1 MDYTIKPITTD
12 DAKKLQKIARIT
24 FKDTLDPYTAPDD
37 MEKFLDEDYKISTLI
52 SEIENP
58 DSRFFFLMKD
68 DEVAGYLKINVGKAQ
83 TEHLKPNSL
92 EIERIY
98 LLPSFQ
104 HQGLGSVL
112 FDYAEEIAR
121 KENKDYLWLGVYEKN
136 INAQH
141 FYKKRGLKKVSQHT
155 FQVGSDP
162 QTDWLLLKKL

>member
-12 DAKKLQKIARIT
+12 DAKKLQDIARIT
-24 FKDTLDPYTAPDD
+24 FKDTFYPYTAPDD

-68 DEVAGYLKINVGKAQ
+68 DEVAGYLKIYVGKAQ

-104 HQGLGSVL
+104 HKGLGSVL
-112 FDYAEEIAR
+112 FDYAQEIA
-121 KENKDYLWLGVYEKN
+121 
-136 INAQH
+136 
-141 FYKKRGLKKVSQHT
+141 SQEI
-155 FQVGSDP
+155 
-162 QTDWLLLKKL
+162 

>member
-24 FKDTLDPYTAPDD
+24 FKDTFDPYTAPDD

-68 DEVAGYLKINVGKAQ
+68 DEVSGYLKINVGKAQ
-83 TEHLKPNSL
+83 TNSL

>member
-24 FKDTLDPYTAPDD
+24 FKDTFDPYTAPDD

-121 KENKDYLWLGVYEKN
+121 KENKDYLWLGVYEKK
-136 INAQH
+136 
-141 FYKKRGLKKVSQHT
+141 Y
-155 FQVGSDP
+155 
-162 QTDWLLLKKL
+162 